1 MFFMN
6 QLTTIENEIPT
17 EVYRYLREK
26 TGLSPKTHE
35 AADKGLQ
42 NSIYSLLIKDCE
54 EPIGMGRIIGDGGC
68 HCQVVDICVLPDYQG
83 KGIGKIIMEKI
94 MNFIDTELP
103 ESCYISLIADG
114 PANHLYAK
122 FGFKEVMPKS
132 RGMYYRVQ

>member
-1 MFFMN
+1 MN
-6 QLTTIENEIPT
+6 QLTLIENEIPVK
-17 EVYRYLREK
+17 VYQKLREK
-26 TGLSPKTHE
+26 TGLSPKTRE
-35 AADKGLQ
+35 AAEKGLQ
-42 NSIYSLLIKDCE
+42 HSVYSLLVKDDE
-54 EPIGMGRIIGDGGC
+54 KPIGMGRIVGDGGC
-68 HCQVVDICVLPDYQG
+68 HCQVVDICVMPDYQG

-122 FGFKEVMPKS
+122 FGFKEVMPES